1 MKITRRIFILLP
13 LLVVLGA
20 CSHQSDGQQNEAYR
34 LVKEE
39 GALLLDVRTPQ
50 EYSQS
55 HIEGARN
62 FPVQTLPSQLDE
74 IQALQGGDK
83 SKPIVVYCTVG
94 ARAARAKQILTMGGF
109 SKVINLGGISDW
121 PAERGS

>member
-1 MKITRRIFILLP
+1 MKTRILALLP
-13 LLVVLGA
+13 LLVILGA
-20 CSHQSDGQQNEAYR
+20 CTHQSDGLPNEAYR

-39 GALLLDVRTPQ
+39 GALLLDVRTPR
-50 EYSQS
+50 EYSRR
-55 HIEGARN
+55 HIEGAQNVPIENLVTR
-62 FPVQTLPSQLDE
+62 LDRIE
-74 IQALQGGDK
+74 TLQGGDK

-121 PAERGS
+121 PAQSGS